1 MSVHEVILS
10 SQLGLLWCTMTNQ
23 RNTNC
28 RVNKPQVDKLQRSM
42 VEKFRGMGSILS
54 EHRRFSMGTRK
65 DRNYLKRCRG
75 AWLFT
80 ISDHIFCVNS
90 TFFISPF
97 QSLQQCT
104 VAPHSPNRHALHYY
118 SYWGNKHRYVR
129 TVLHLVEKLYPRRF
143 NNGGYGKNKGE
154 ETLECNLPR
163 FSVE

>member
-1 MSVHEVILS
+1 MI
-10 SQLGLLWCTMTNQ
+10 
-23 RNTNC
+23 
-28 RVNKPQVDKLQRSM
+28 
-42 VEKFRGMGSILS
+42 EKFRGMGSILS

-118 SYWGNKHRYVR
+118 YIGEISTDMYALFSTLQKNCIPEGSTMEVTEKIKGKELWSATFQDLVLNKNHKCSISSK
-129 TVLHLVEKLYPRRF
+129 HLFVY
-143 NNGGYGKNKGE
+143 
-154 ETLECNLPR
+154 
-163 FSVE
+163 